1 MLRSILLSTL
11 LYVASACSAVE
22 GHLKQAADPSDTAE
36 IIVEIPK
43 GTTAGG
49 LGSILAKAKVIDSAD
64 NFKNYIRLSKKG
76 GCLKAGK
83 FSVSRAMDA
92 DEILKT
98 VCGVPLANDKPF
110 TIVEGWRIRE
120 IDAALTKKGWI
131 TKGEYSFLANKPGVF
146 NAPFP
151 LPEDNLEGYLY
162 PETFMVDA
170 EKFEPKKFI
179 QRQLDMLAS
188 EFYTPNEAAIKAS
201 GRSFDDIM
209 IVASLLEREEPK
221 PSNRDVVAGII
232 WKRLDNN
239 WALGID
245 ATSHYNLEDWNDR
258 AGLLRNLK
266 DKSDPYNTRIKKG
279 LPPTPIGSP
288 SLPSLKAAL
297 NPESSQWWY
306 YLHDKNQNFHG
317 AKNAAGHEA
326 NRRKYNVY

>member
-1 MLRSILLSTL
+1 MLRSLVLGTL
-11 LYVASACSAVE
+11 LYVTTACSAVE
-22 GHLKQAADPSDTAE
+22 DHLKQAADPSDTTE
-36 IIVEIPK
+36 IIIEVPK
-43 GTTAGG
+43 GTTAGS
-49 LGSILAKAKVIDSAD
+49 LGSLLAKAKVIDSAD
-64 NFKNYIRLSKKG
+64 NFKNYIRLTKKG

-83 FSVSRAMDA
+83 FSVSRSMDA
-92 DEILKT
+92 EEILET

-131 TKGEYSFLANKPGVF
+131 TKGEYSFLANRPGVF
-146 NAPFP
+146 SAPFP
-151 LPEDNLEGYLY
+151 LPDDNLEGYLY
-162 PETFMVDA
+162 PETFMVNA
-170 EKFEPKKFI
+170 EKFDPKKFI

-188 EFYTPNEAAIKAS
+188 EFYTPNEAAITAS

-221 PSNRDVVAGII
+221 PDNRDVVAGII

-258 AGLLRNLK
+258 QGLLRNLK

-297 NPESSQWWY
+297 HPESSQWWY

>member
-1 MLRSILLSTL
+1 MKWPSLITFGLFTGCSSI
-11 LYVASACSAVE
+11 E
-22 GHLKQAADPSDTAE
+22 DHLGQAADPTDTAE
-36 IIVEIPK
+36 IIIEVPK
-43 GTTAGG
+43 GTTAGK
-49 LGSILAKAKVIDSAD
+49 LGGILADSKVIDSAD
-64 NFKNYIRLSKKG
+64 NFKYFISLTKKG

-83 FSVSRAMDA
+83 FKVTRAMDA

-120 IDAALTKKGWI
+120 IDAALAKTGWI
-131 TKGEYSFLANKPGVF
+131 KAGEYSTLANNPDIF
-146 NAPFP
+146 EAPFP
-151 LPEDNLEGYLY
+151 LPDDNLEGYLY
-162 PETFMVDA
+162 PETFMVSPDR
-170 EKFEPKKFI
+170 FDPKKFI
-179 QRQLDMLAS
+179 QRQLDMLADN
-188 EFYTPNEAAIKAS
+188 FYTPNEAKIKAS
-201 GRSFDDIM
+201 GRTFDEIM

-221 PSNRDVVAGII
+221 PDNRDVVAGII

-258 AGLLRNLK
+258 KGLLRNLK
-266 DKSDPYNTRIKKG
+266 DTSDPYNTRIKKG

-297 NPESSQWWY
+297 NPETSEWWY
-306 YLHDKNQNFHG
+306 YLHDSKQVFHG

>member
-1 MLRSILLSTL
+1 MWRSVVFGMILWGSQGCSS
-11 LYVASACSAVE
+11 VADFLGS
-22 GHLKQAADPSDTAE
+22 AADPSDTSE
-36 IIVEIPK
+36 IIIEIPK
-43 GTTAGG
+43 GTTAGS
-49 LGSILAKAKVIDSAD
+49 LGGILAKAGVIDSAD
-64 NFKNYIRLSKKG
+64 NFKNYIRLTKKG

-83 FSVSRAMDA
+83 FSVSRSMSA
-92 DEILKT
+92 DKILET

-120 IDAALTKKGWI
+120 IDAALAQKGWI
-131 TKGEYSFLANKPGVF
+131 KKGEYSALANAPSQF
-146 NAPFP
+146 SAPFP
-151 LPEDNLEGYLY
+151 LPKDNLEGYLY

-170 EKFEPKKFI
+170 EKFDAKKFI
-179 QRQLDMLAS
+179 QRQLDMLAK
-188 EFYTPNEAAIKAS
+188 EFYTPYKAEIDKS
-201 GRSFDDIM
+201 GRTFEQIL

-221 PSNRDVVAGII
+221 PQNRDVVAGII

-258 AGLLRNLK
+258 KGLLRNLR

-288 SLPSLKAAL
+288 SLPSLYAAL
-297 NPESSQWWY
+297 HPESSDWWY